1 MATPDS
7 CEKIVL
13 KEYVLSGPPGEQGIQ
28 GDPGEAVSLPI
39 PAADVSVTNAGFN
52 NAQEIF
58 DFLLY
63 VAPIISSFTT
73 GTTLYE
79 NRLASDP
86 SADFDLSFSWS
97 INKGITS
104 QTLTGPIEMTPVIL
118 DVADRGKVVTMT
130 NFNTNR
136 TFTLE
141 VDDGEGRVASVTSK
155 NLGVEFTNK
164 VYFGDSVI
172 PGLIDETFIK
182 SLPSNLQKTFNLV
195 TISSTVVG
203 TYWWIA
209 VPVAYGAPY
218 VSDNQTGFAV
228 DMQDP
233 IPFTL
238 SNGNQFTNDLAYS
251 EDYNLYRTTNDNLG
265 AGIEIRVA

>member
-1 MATPDS
+1 MPTPDS

-13 KEYVLSGPPGEQGIQ
+13 KEYVLSGEKGEDGIQGPPGET
-28 GDPGEAVSLPI
+28 VSFPI
-39 PAADVSVTNAGFN
+39 AAENISVTNAGFS

-63 VAPIISSFTT
+63 VVPLIDSFTT
-73 GTTLYE
+73 GIYLFE

-97 INKGITS
+97 LNKGITS

-118 DVADRGKVVTMT
+118 DFEDRGKVATMT

-141 VDDGEGRVASVTSK
+141 IDDGEARPNSVTSK
-155 NLGVEFTNK
+155 NLDIEFADK
-164 VYFGDSVI
+164 LYFGDSVI
-172 PGLIDETFIK
+172 PGLIDEDFIK
-182 SLPSNLQKTFNLV
+182 TLPNNLQKTLNLE

-209 VPVAYGAPY
+209 VPIAYGAPY
-218 VSDNQTGFAV
+218 VSDNQTGFAI
-228 DMQDP
+228 DMQNP

-238 SNGNQFTNDLAYS
+238 GNGNQFVNDLGHG

-265 AGIEIRVA
+265 AGIQILVA

>member
-13 KEYVLSGPPGEQGIQ
+13 KEYVLSGPQGEDGEK
-28 GDPGEAVSLPI
+28 GDTGETVAFPI
-39 PAADVSVTNAGFN
+39 AASNISVTNAGFST
-52 NAQEIF
+52 AQEIF

-63 VAPIISSFTT
+63 IAPVISSFST
-73 GTTLYE
+73 GIVLFE
-79 NRLASDP
+79 NRLASHV
-86 SADFDLSFSWS
+86 SADFDISFAWS
-97 INKGITS
+97 LNKSITV
-104 QTLTGPIEMTPVIL
+104 QTLTGPIEMTPVAL
-118 DVADRGKVVTMT
+118 DPADRGKLVTMT

-136 TFTLE
+136 SFTLE
-141 VDDGEGRVASVTSK
+141 VDDGEARANSVVSSTI
-155 NLGVEFTNK
+155 NIEFTNR

-172 PGLIDETFIK
+172 PGLIDADFIK
-182 SLPSNLQKTFNLV
+182 TLPSIIQKTFDLE
-195 TISSTVVG
+195 TISTTTTD

-218 VSDNQTGFAV
+218 VQDDFTGFPI

-233 IPFTL
+233 LPFTIG
-238 SNGNQFTNDLAYS
+238 NGNQFVNDLDHA

-265 AGIEIRVA
+265 AGIQIKVA